1 MKRSVKIALASVGV
15 VAAAAAT
22 SAAVTKIL
30 VDTALNRSEP
40 KVMKR
45 ARSAIAGT
53 KGNDLLTPELRAQI
67 AAGSELLRS
76 RVTETPVILSR
87 DGVSLTAHW
96 CPHPSPKRIILA
108 MHGWRSSWDFD
119 FSLVSS
125 FWYDNE
131 CSVLYPDQRAQ
142 NASGGEYMAFGLL
155 ERYDCLDWLNW
166 LQEHAGPDVPIYLA
180 GVSMGAA
187 TVLMTADLALPDRV
201 HGIMADCGFT
211 SPDAIW
217 QHIAQNN
224 LHLPYAMNRR
234 LVDDMVRR
242 RISGFGRQ
250 STVDA
255 LKKTRVPVLLIH
267 GTEDHFVPVEM
278 TYQNYVA
285 CASPKRLLVVP
296 GADHG
301 MSYLVDRPLYQS
313 TTLAFWRDF
322 D

>member
-1 MKRSVKIALASVGV
+1 
-15 VAAAAAT
+15 
-22 SAAVTKIL
+22 
-30 VDTALNRSEP
+30 
-40 KVMKR
+40 
-45 ARSAIAGT
+45 
-53 KGNDLLTPELRAQI
+53 
-67 AAGSELLRS
+67 
-76 RVTETPVILSR
+76 
-87 DGVSLTAHW
+87 
-96 CPHPSPKRIILA
+96 
-108 MHGWRSSWDFD
+108 
-119 FSLVSS
+119 
-125 FWYDNE
+125 
-131 CSVLYPDQRAQ
+131 
-142 NASGGEYMAFGLL
+142 MAFGLL

-217 QHIAQNN
+217 RHIAQNN